1 MSRYN
6 PETGRKEKVPADSAE
21 AEDWPT
27 RKPAKTASG
36 LISQAASIGGT
47 AGLSYLGTRIATKAE
62 RKLTVAVGRA
72 IQKGAGAGVGVIA
85 EAAGVSTGAAAAGI
99 IAAALVGWNLGK
111 AINYAMQNEGA
122 RLDAALRN
130 YRSARLE
137 AANRLGRPLTKAEL
151 GVMFRAYQETV
162 ARLKANDPTTYLRPG
177 AE

>member
-21 AEDWPT
+21 AAEWPS
-27 RKPAKTASG
+27 RKPAKTSAG
-36 LISQAASIGGT
+36 LIAQAASIGGT

-72 IQKGAGAGVGVIA
+72 IQKGAGAGLGVVA
-85 EAAGVSTGAAAAGI
+85 EAAGVSSATAAAGI

-111 AINYAMQNEGA
+111 AINYAVQGEGA
-122 RLDAALRN
+122 KLDQALRN
-130 YRSARLE
+130 YRSARAE
-137 AANRLGRPLTKAEL
+137 AERRLGRPLTKAEL
-151 GVMFRAYQETV
+151 AVMYRAYQETV
-162 ARLKANDPTTYLRPG
+162 VRLKANDPTTYLRPG